1 MTIAAWLNNLEKLG
15 MNLGL
20 ERISL
25 LIKALG
31 NPQCSFTSVH
41 IAGTNG
47 KSTVSYLIGNMLLEE
62 GYKTGVYTSPH
73 LQDFSERIMINN
85 VPISNRDIERYVTR
99 VKSAMERHNISAT
112 FFEVVTALAL
122 LYFHHHKVMFAVIET
137 GLGGRLD
144 ATNIVN
150 PALSIITNV
159 TREHGDVLGDTI
171 EEIAGEKAGVI
182 KQAPVI
188 TAAVEPA
195 LSVIKKIAQER
206 DTSIIVIGKDVTW
219 RSVEPYHFSV
229 TACNNYDARTVMMG
243 DHQGENIALAI
254 AAGECLKLSKK
265 SILEGIHKT
274 KLPGR
279 MEIIAHN
286 PLILL
291 DGAHNPAAME
301 QLKKTL
307 LSHFHFHRLIFV
319 LGILKDKDIPAI
331 IYHLAIIGDYFILT
345 ESSNPRACP
354 IDQLTDIAQKIIS
367 TRKVIIPEKNIS
379 KALEIARG
387 LATKNDLICVT
398 GSLFTVGE
406 ARSYFAN
413 KPTKSPSK
421 SSKLSSI

>member
-1 MTIAAWLNNLEKLG
+1 MTIATWLDNLEKFG
-15 MNLGL
+15 MKLGL

-25 LIKALG
+25 LLNALG
-31 NPQCSFTSVH
+31 NPQCSFTTIHV
-41 IAGTNG
+41 AGTNG
-47 KSTVSYLIGNMLLEE
+47 KGTVTFLIGNMLQEE

-73 LQDFSERIMINN
+73 LQNFSERILINN
-85 VPISNRDIERYVTR
+85 VPISNRDMVRYAKK
-99 VKSAMERHNISAT
+99 VKAAMEKYNISVT

-122 LYFHHHKVMFAVIET
+122 LYFHQRKIKFAVIEA

-159 TREHGDVLGDTI
+159 TREHCDVLGDTI
-171 EEIAGEKAGVI
+171 EEIAKEKAGVI

-195 LSVIKKIAQER
+195 LSVIKKIAQKK
-206 DTSIIVIGKDVTW
+206 DTSIIVIGEDVTW
-219 RSVEPYHFSV
+219 HLIKPYHFSIKAHN
-229 TACNNYDARTVMMG
+229 TYDARTVMIG

-254 AAGECLKLSKK
+254 AAGECLNLSKK
-265 SILEGIHKT
+265 SILAGVHKT
-274 KLPGR
+274 RVPGR
-279 MEIIAHN
+279 MEILSHN
-286 PLILL
+286 PPILL
-291 DGAHNPAAME
+291 DSAHNPAAIE
-301 QLKKTL
+301 KLKKTL
-307 LSHFHFHRLIFV
+307 LSYFHFHRLILV
-319 LGILKDKDIPAI
+319 LGILKDKEITAMI
-331 IYHLAIIGDYFILT
+331 SHLAKIGDYFILT

-354 IDQLTDIAQKIIS
+354 INQLTDIAKKNIS
-367 TRKVIIPEKNIS
+367 VRKTVISEKNIS

-413 KPTKSPSK
+413 IFK
-421 SSKLSSI
+421 

>member
-1 MTIAAWLNNLEKLG
+1 MTIATWLNNLEKFG
-15 MNLGL
+15 MKLGL

-25 LIKALG
+25 LLNALG
-31 NPQCSFTSVH
+31 NPQCSFTTIHV
-41 IAGTNG
+41 AGTNG
-47 KSTVSYLIGNMLLEE
+47 KGTVTFLIGNMLQEE

-73 LQDFSERIMINN
+73 LQNFSERILINN
-85 VPISNRDIERYVTR
+85 VPISNRDMVRYAKK
-99 VKSAMERHNISAT
+99 VKAAMERYNISVT

-122 LYFHHHKVMFAVIET
+122 LYFHQRKIKFAVIEA

-159 TREHGDVLGDTI
+159 TREHCDVLGDTI
-171 EEIAGEKAGVI
+171 EEIAKEKAGVI

-195 LSVIKKIAQER
+195 LSVIKKIAQKK
-206 DTSIIVIGKDVTW
+206 DTSIIVIGEDVTW
-219 RSVEPYHFSV
+219 HLIKPYHFSIKAHN
-229 TACNNYDARTVMMG
+229 TYDARTVMIG

-254 AAGECLKLSKK
+254 AAGECLNLSKK
-265 SILEGIHKT
+265 SILAGVHKT
-274 KLPGR
+274 RVPGR
-279 MEIIAHN
+279 MEILSHN
-286 PLILL
+286 PPILL
-291 DGAHNPAAME
+291 DSAHNPAAIE
-301 QLKKTL
+301 KLKKTL
-307 LSHFHFHRLIFV
+307 LSYFHFHRLILV
-319 LGILKDKDIPAI
+319 LGILKDKEITAMI
-331 IYHLAIIGDYFILT
+331 SHLAKIGDYFILT

-354 IDQLTDIAQKIIS
+354 INQLTDIAKKNIS
-367 TRKVIIPEKNIS
+367 VRKTVISEKNIS

-413 KPTKSPSK
+413 IFK
-421 SSKLSSI
+421 

>member
-1 MTIAAWLNNLEKLG
+1 MTIETWLNNLEKFG
-15 MNLGL
+15 MKLGL
-20 ERISL
+20 ERVSL
-25 LIKALG
+25 LLKVMG
-31 NPQCSFTSVH
+31 NPQCSFTSIHV
-41 IAGTNG
+41 AGTNG
-47 KSTVSYLIGNMLLEE
+47 KGTVSHLIGNMLIEE

-73 LQDFSERIMINN
+73 LQNFSERILINN
-85 VPISNRDIERYVTR
+85 IPISNRDMVRYAKR

-122 LYFHHHKVMFAVIET
+122 LYFHHRKVMFAVIET

-159 TREHGDVLGDTI
+159 TREHSDVLGDSI
-171 EEIAGEKAGVI
+171 EEIAVEKAGVI

-195 LSVIKKIAQER
+195 LSVIKKIAEKR
-206 DTSIIVIGKDVTW
+206 DTAIIVVGEDVTW
-219 RSVEPYHFSV
+219 RTVEPYHFSV
-229 TACNNYDARTVMMG
+229 TARHNYDARTVMIG
-243 DHQGENIALAI
+243 EHQGENIALAI
-254 AAGECLKLSKK
+254 AAGECLNISKR
-265 SILEGIHKT
+265 SILEGIRKT
-274 KLPGR
+274 WVPGR

-301 QLKKTL
+301 QVKKTL
-307 LSHFHFHRLIFV
+307 LSHFDCHRLIFV

-331 IYHLAIIGDYFILT
+331 ICHLAAIGNYFILT
-345 ESSNPRACP
+345 KSSNPRACP
-354 IDQLTDIAQKIIS
+354 IDQLTNIAQKTIPKD
-367 TRKVIIPEKNIS
+367 KVIIPEKNIS
-379 KALEIARG
+379 KALEIACG
-387 LATKNDLICVT
+387 LAAKNDLICVT

-413 KPTKSPSK
+413 KSSK
-421 SSKLSSI
+421 SSRKSLL